1 MEKATTVAATMARD
15 SHGWKENMEHVDKKD
30 NTCSIIFD

>member
-1 MEKATTVAATMARD
+1 MARD

-30 NTCSIIFD
+30 NTCSIIFY